1 MRQAKLASQ
10 LHQEIIEDEHLWLNY
25 EFEETQIRIDLSDV
39 ILETL
44 VQETIDFLKTKT
56 KNWIIIF

>member
-56 KNWIIIF
+56 KN